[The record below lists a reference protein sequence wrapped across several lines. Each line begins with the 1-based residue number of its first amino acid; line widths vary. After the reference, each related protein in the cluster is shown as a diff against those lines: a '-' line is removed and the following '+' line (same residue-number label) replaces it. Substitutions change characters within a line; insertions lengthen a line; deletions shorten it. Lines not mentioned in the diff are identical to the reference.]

1 MTYDLVVLGGGP
13 GGVDCALEAA
23 RLGLK
28 AALVERAELG
38 GTCLNRGCIPTKLF
52 LGATDC
58 VHELAA
64 QAKLKVA
71 AGSIEV
77 DLPALQKRKGQM
89 LGGNRK
95 AIAKTL
101 ADAGVDLVRGAG
113 RLASATELAVK
124 TDEGETSL
132 AFAHLVVAT
141 GSRPTAFPGMEPDGK
156 CVLNSDQILDL
167 DAAPASLIIV
177 GGGVIGL
184 ELGRFFSRL
193 GAKITVVE
201 ALERVAPFEDPEV
214 SKTVASL
221 AKREKWKLLTG
232 KRVATLVTE
241 GDKALLTLEDGATL
255 EAELALVA
263 TGRGP
268 NTAGLGLEEAG
279 ATLGRGGF
287 VEVDD
292 HLQAA
297 PGISCIGD
305 ANGIAMLAHTASH
318 QGRYVARRL
327 AAAEDVPYESGPIP
341 WCIYGAPESFRVGL
355 MAEELKAEGL
365 TPEVSQAPLAANPIA
380 QSHASAQGF
389 VKAVWLDGR
398 LAGLTGVGHG
408 VSHLVTQATIAVR
421 EGWTPQDADRFIWAH
436 PTLDEALHA
445 ALTSAPSKA

>member
-1 MTYDLVVLGGGP
+1 M
-13 GGVDCALEAA
+13 
-23 RLGLK
+23 
-28 AALVERAELG
+28 
-38 GTCLNRGCIPTKLF
+38 
-52 LGATDC
+52 
-58 VHELAA
+58 
-64 QAKLKVA
+64 
-71 AGSIEV
+71 
-77 DLPALQKRKGQM
+77 
-89 LGGNRK
+89 
-95 AIAKTL
+95 
-101 ADAGVDLVRGAG
+101 
-113 RLASATELAVK
+113 
-124 TDEGETSL
+124 
-132 AFAHLVVAT
+132 
-141 GSRPTAFPGMEPDGK
+141 
-156 CVLNSDQILDL
+156 
-167 DAAPASLIIV
+167 

-201 ALERVAPFEDPEV
+201 ALERLAPFEDPEV

-221 AKREKWKLLTG
+221 AKREKWRLLTG
-232 KRVATLVTE
+232 KRVATLATE
-241 GDKALLTLEDGATL
+241 GDHALLTLEDGSTL

-279 ATLGRGGF
+279 ATLRRGGF
-287 VEVDD
+287 VEVDEY
-292 HLQAA
+292 LQAA

-365 TPEVSQAPLAANPIA
+365 EPEVSQAPLAANPIA

-445 ALTSAPSKA
+445 ALTATPAKA